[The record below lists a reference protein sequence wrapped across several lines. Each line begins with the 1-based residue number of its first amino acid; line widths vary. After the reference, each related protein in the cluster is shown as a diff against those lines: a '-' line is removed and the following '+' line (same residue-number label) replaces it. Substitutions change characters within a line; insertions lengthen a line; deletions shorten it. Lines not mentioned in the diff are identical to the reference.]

1 MTSLAPQPAGSTA
14 ADCFPLS
21 QAQIGIW
28 NAQHMAPDVPLSV
41 AHYIEVDGELDVRIL
56 DSAIHRCAVE
66 LQSPLLR
73 VFESDGVPYQ
83 EVASD
88 MRIASRVVD
97 LRSLPDP
104 RAAALRWMDR
114 DASAPMGVVR
124 APLLESAVL
133 RTGEA
138 QFFWYAKMHHIAI
151 DGYGAMLLLARAAEY
166 YNAEIDGVEPSLSNA
181 ENLRILNDAERDYRD
196 SPDFQEDMRYWR
208 EQTAT
213 LPEPIGLSSRFA
225 PASGRRRAVAG
236 SLDSATTE
244 LLDAALT
251 RPGASRPA
259 LFISALAGY
268 LAAVTGRG
276 EVVLSLP
283 VTARSTPALRA
294 CAGYVSNVV
303 PLHIS
308 VGPKTTIAE
317 LVRQTRA
324 RIRGA
329 LNHQRYRHED
339 IQRHMPGGADGREFF
354 GPVANIMLYHNR
366 IRFGAAT
373 GIMQLVS
380 TGPVE
385 DLSINV
391 HNGGGDGV
399 SLDFVGNPDRYSRDE
414 LDGHHRRFLEYLAGF
429 LGADCDLPV
438 SALSLISSAERARLL
453 GEVAGFRPGTRAAST
468 TLVDAFDTA
477 VAEHGSAI
485 AVRHNGVSLS
495 YGELD
500 AKANRLARKLIEI
513 GVGPESLVGIALPR
527 SAELVIALI
536 AVVKAGGGYLPVDPG
551 YPADRIAYMLDD
563 GQPVCVVTT
572 SDLRFPVD
580 VPLLELDRLDLSGY
594 RDTQVTD
601 LDRRTPLTPQNV
613 AYVIYTSGSTGRPK
627 GVQIPHRNVTTLF
640 ANAQGHFGFG
650 EHDVW
655 TLFHS
660 YAFDFSVW
668 ELWGPLLYGGT
679 LVVVDYVTS
688 RSPEQFL
695 ELLRRERVTVLNQTP
710 SAFYQLAAADRAASM
725 GEPHA
730 EPLALRYV
738 VFGGEAL
745 EPRRLADWY
754 ERHGDSSPRLV
765 NMYGITETTV
775 HVTHRALGGGELT
788 GSYPAVIGETLP
800 GLRILLLDNQLQPVP
815 VGVPGE
821 IYVEGD
827 QQARGYL
834 GRPGLTAARFVANP
848 FGAAGTRLYRS
859 GDLGKWN
866 EHGLEYIGRSDD
878 QVKVRGFRIELGE
891 IEAALLTHE
900 TVRHAVALTRE
911 DHRGGARIVAYLVGH
926 PGTPPDTE
934 AVRNDLALLL
944 PDYMIPSAFVV
955 LDAIPLTVNGKLDRQ
970 ALPEPA
976 LETKAYRAPATAVER
991 AVVDAFAEV
1000 LELERVGLDDS
1011 FFALG
1016 GNSLAATQVAARV
1029 GVALNAGI
1037 PVRLLLEDVT
1047 VAELA
1052 GQIERYAAVES
1063 SEGVA
1068 RTPLAGRRRPA
1079 RLPLSPAQQRLWFI
1093 NQFDTAAATYNIPF
1107 ALRMRGDLDVDGLR
1121 KAFADLVE
1129 RHEALRTVFPSSAE
1143 GASQVI
1149 VPAWEAAPRLPVVEV
1164 ASGDVDAHLLETAA
1178 GGFDLSVET
1187 ALRVELLRIGG
1198 QEHVLA
1204 VVIHHIAADGWSLAP
1219 LFADLMTAYRARREG
1234 HAPQWT
1240 PLAVQYADY
1249 SLWQRDVLGDES
1261 APGSRA
1267 AVQVAYWRER
1277 LADLPEEIS
1286 LPYDRHRPATQSLR
1300 GGRVPVAID
1309 AETHRR
1315 LIEMGRERNATLFM
1329 VTHAAFAV
1337 LLARL
1342 SGMRDVAVGTPIA
1355 GRGERELDNLIGM
1368 FVNTLV
1374 LRTTVDPGE
1383 SFGAV
1388 LAQQR
1393 EGDLAAFAHAE
1404 VPFERLVEILNPVR
1418 SAARHPLVQ
1427 IGFSFQNLGQ
1437 VSLELPGLV
1446 VTGSEI
1452 DTGVAQFDLQLVLT
1466 DTYGGNG
1473 APEGIAGHLIYASD
1487 LFDERTVAGVAARFQ
1502 RILGEITA
1510 APARAVGDIE
1520 ILDAAERRAVLSGP
1534 NATDHPVDPAA
1545 TLASLFYAQV
1555 ARTPDAVAIVSE
1567 TSDGLGQA
1575 TSRSLTYG
1583 ELAER
1588 VNRLARYLISRGV
1601 GPETR
1606 VALGMR
1612 RSVDLVVGMYAVAA
1626 AGGVY
1631 VPLDPDQPEDRLDY
1645 ILRTAAPLCVLTT
1658 GPDLFSAATV
1668 PLIWIDSL
1676 DLTSL
1681 SATPITDADRLGRL
1695 RAQNTAYLIF
1705 TSGSTGQ
1712 PKGVA
1717 VPHHGIVNQLLWKHS
1732 EFGLGDQ
1739 DAVLLKT
1746 AATFD
1751 LSVWE
1756 FWSPLVSGA
1765 RLVLAAPG
1773 GQNDPAYLAGMLAA
1787 HRISVLHAVPSML
1800 DAIATVTQG
1809 ALPPALRAVLA
1820 IGEALP
1826 ARTAQRV
1833 RESNP
1838 ALELWN
1844 LYGPTEAA
1852 VSVTA
1857 HRVTDADTGRVPI
1870 GVPQWNTR
1878 AYVLDGRLR
1887 PVPPGVA
1894 GELYLAGSQL
1904 AHGYYERAASTAD
1917 RFLADPYSPTPGAR
1931 LYRTGDLAAWN
1942 AEGELDILGRTDF
1955 QVKVRGFRIELGEV
1969 ETALLRIPEIA
1980 AAVVIVHA
1988 DAAAGDRLVAYV
2000 VAAAGGSVDVTAV
2013 SARLGGLLPSYMLPS
2028 AFVILDELPLTPHGK
2043 VDRRALPDPVFETI
2057 AYRAARTAPEQTVA
2071 GAYAE
2076 VLGVDQVGLDDDFF
2090 ALGGNSLA
2098 ATRVVAR
2105 LNAATGATIAVRAI
2119 FEAPT
2124 VEALAARISRQAAA
2138 GTRPKLSR
2146 YERPQ
2151 SIPLSAAQQ
2160 RLWFLNRFDPSSGA
2174 YNIPIALRM
2183 RGAVDAAALS
2193 AAFADVVE
2201 RHESLRTLFPDSAQ
2215 GPHQVIVPAAEAVA
2229 TLPVLEV
2236 SPDELETRLVASA
2249 ARGFDIATEVPLRV
2263 ELLRGGDDEHVL
2275 LVVLHHIAADGWSLT
2290 PLSAD
2295 IVTAYQARIGG
2306 ERPRW
2311 EPLPVQYPDFTLWQ
2325 REMLGSESDPHS
2337 RAATQLD
2344 YWTSRLAGLA
2354 ECLALPVDR
2363 PRPAVA
2369 SGRADSVV
2377 VTVDSTL
2384 HRSLAA
2390 LARRSD
2396 ASVFMT
2402 VHAVLAALLARLG
2415 STRDVCLG
2423 TPIAGRDD
2431 EQLDR
2436 MIGMFAGTLALR
2448 TDVRSDSRFTDLLA
2462 SVREGDLDAFAN
2474 ADIPFERLVEVLNPV
2489 RSTAHHPLFQVMLS
2503 VHDTAPGQVLLPG
2516 LDVAAEAIRT
2526 GVTAWDL
2533 QFTLVESYTSGRIA
2547 DGIELRLTY
2556 ATDLFDHGTA
2566 ERMCRRFV
2574 DMLSAVVANPDVAV
2588 GDIDILSERE
2598 RAELSSVRGDP
2609 AAPAITLADYFDAVA
2624 QRLPEHV
2631 AVRADAREMTY
2642 REIDDW
2648 SNRLARGLIARGIGP
2663 GDVVALAP
2671 ARSIESVVCSI
2682 AVAKTGAAF
2691 LPIDRRYP
2699 LDRIR
2704 YLLSDSAAR
2713 LGVTVTADDGLP
2725 DDITWLTVREL
2736 DGGAS
2741 APVTDRDRVRPV
2753 YVDDVAYVIYTSG
2766 TTGRPKGVAVTHRGL
2781 HSFASEQQARYGV
2794 ESTSR
2799 TLHFASPSFDASV
2812 LELLMALC
2820 GGATMVIAPTDIYG
2834 GDELA
2839 ALLDRERITHAFITP
2854 AALAS
2859 IETGRWPLPGL
2870 RCLIVGGEA
2879 CGTEL
2884 VERWARDRPMLN
2896 AYGPTEAT
2904 VAAIISDPMRPGCP
2918 VTLGHDPVRGASI
2931 AVLDDRLRPVPPGV
2945 SGELYLAGAGLA
2957 RGYHHRPVSTAER
2970 FVANPFDPAGARMY
2984 RTGDL
2989 ACWTADGQLN
2999 LLGRSDDQ
3007 VKIRGF
3013 RIELG
3018 EITAVVAEGPGVR
3031 FAHSEI
3037 GHDRAGVARIVTY
3050 VMFADGVVPDADS
3063 LRTHVADR
3071 LPAHMV
3077 PSLFVN
3083 LPAVPLTPA
3092 GKLDRAALPEP
3103 DFDLLAAGGR
3113 EPATENEA
3121 LVAAAMAE
3129 IVGHPGVCAD
3139 HNFFELGGNSL
3150 SATRLVSRIAVL
3162 SQRQLG
3168 VRAVFEQPTP
3178 AGLAALLDRAPRAG
3192 SAPARRDRPA
3202 RVPLSFA
3209 QQRLWFL
3216 NRFDTAAGT
3225 YNIPIVLRMRGA
3237 LDVAALR
3244 QALRDVV
3251 ERHEALRT
3259 TYPDAADGPYQSVVP
3274 ADDAGIEL
3282 TELELA
3288 ADRVEDHVRASAGRG
3303 FDLTV
3308 EIPVRTELLRVGEH
3322 EYVLVMVVHHIAADG
3337 WSLRP
3342 LAGDLAIA
3350 YEARRVGDSPR
3361 WTPLPVQYADY
3372 SLWQRDMLGSDTDP
3386 GSVAAAQLSYWQRTL
3401 ADLPECLE
3409 LPMDRPRPPVASH
3422 RGASVAGRI
3431 DAAVHERVSQFASA
3445 RDASVFMVLHAVL
3458 AIVLSRLTAS
3468 RDVAI
3473 GTPIAGRTDEQLE
3486 HLVGMFVGTLVLR
3499 THVDDDRSFTEL
3511 LDAVREGDLGAYAN
3525 SDIPFE
3531 HLVDLLN
3538 PIRSS
3543 AHHPLFQVML
3553 SVQNASPMRLQLP
3566 AMAIDAEDLDAG
3578 VAQFDLQFALT
3589 ETHELDRTPDGIDL
3603 RLDYATDLFDEQS
3616 ARQIIRRF
3624 IAVLEAVVADPAG
3637 AVGAVEILDERE
3649 RATLAPAR
3657 GAASAPAAT
3666 LPALFAAAAV
3676 DGDRIAIRSDLAEL
3690 SYRELDMR
3698 SNRLARMLIGRGVGP
3713 GDVVALGLARS
3724 VDSVVGLLGVV
3735 KAGAAYLPV
3744 DPHYPADRI
3753 RHMLS
3758 DSGARVGVT
3767 TDVQAARLPEGIEW
3781 LRLAELFEFDPA
3793 PVTDR
3798 DRTRSLRIDDLTYVI
3813 YTSGSTGVP
3822 KGVAVTHRGLAN
3834 FAAEQRSR
3842 YGVENT
3848 SRTLHFASPS
3858 FDASVLELLLAL
3870 CAGATM
3876 VIAAPDVYGGGELA
3890 GLLDSERITHAFI
3903 TPAALASIDARQ
3915 WPLPWL
3921 RSLIVGGEAFGL
3933 ELVADWGADR
3943 AMFNAYGPSE
3953 ATVAPALSHALRTDG
3968 PIPLG
3973 GPIRGASLV
3982 VLDTRLRP
3990 VPVGVVGELYVAGD
4004 GLARGYLRRSGLTAA
4019 RFVADPFGVP
4029 GSRMY
4034 RTGDLVRWNGLGEL
4048 LFAGRADDQVKI
4060 RGFRI
4065 ELGEITEVIAEHPAV
4080 RFAHTE
4086 VRADGTGGPRIVT
4099 YVVRTESEVPADAA
4113 AIRSHAAAALPGHM
4127 VPSAIVELPS
4137 IPLSPSGKL
4146 DRKAL
4151 PEPDFSAA
4159 AEPGRAPG
4167 TPNERL
4173 AAALMAEVVGA
4184 GGVGADSNFFD
4195 IGGNSLSATRLVARI
4210 AAETGHS
4217 LAVRSV
4223 FDAPTPAGLAEM
4235 LDSAVAGGSRL
4246 RPGLIAGER
4255 PARIPLSPAQR
4266 RLWFVNRLDMSSG
4279 LYNIPIALRLRGALD
4294 AGALEAALRDVVGRH
4309 EILRTVFPD
4318 SPEGPHQVIR
4328 DVGTADIGLVR
4339 IEAEISSFAAMGF
4352 DLTMELPVRAALL
4365 RRADDEHVL
4374 ILVLHHIAAD
4384 GWSLAPLA
4392 ADIATAYGARVSEQA
4407 PQWPPLPVQYADYSL
4422 WQHEI
4427 LGGEKDPDDLAA
4439 RQLDY
4444 WRTRLAELPECLE
4457 LPTDHSRPPVATHR
4471 GGVVNSVLPAAV
4483 HRRLAELAR
4492 AHDASLFMVLHAALA
4507 VLLARWSATGDIAI
4521 GTAVAGR
4528 GDEGLDRLVG
4538 MFVGTLV
4545 LRTEVR
4551 GHRSFAELLG
4561 SVRGEDLDAY
4571 ANADIPFERL
4581 VEELNPARSTAH
4593 HPLFQVML
4601 SVHDDSPAAIRLPGL
4616 DVVTEELNSEV
4627 AKWDLQVTVTQA
4639 HTADRAPDGLEVAL
4653 HYATDLF
4660 DHATVERAAQRF
4672 ARILTAVAEDANR
4685 AVGDLDILDEW
4696 EKTELSPARGIESA
4710 SPAPLSEVF
4719 RAAVTGNPEG
4729 IAIRSGTTELT
4740 YRELDDRSGRVARAL
4755 IDRGIGPGD
4764 VVAVAVARS
4773 ARSVLASL
4781 AVTKTGA
4788 AYLPIDTR
4796 NPGKRIGHM
4805 LADSGVTCG
4814 LTMPG
4819 ETESLPDDV
4828 AWLMLPELESAD
4840 VTPVCDA
4847 DRLRPL
4853 HVDDLAYVIY
4863 TSGSTGEPKGV
4874 AVTHRGLSNFAAEQ
4888 RDRYRMD
4895 SDARTLHFASPSFD
4909 ASVLELLLAW
4919 GVGATMVIVPADVYG
4934 GDELA
4939 EVLERE
4945 RVTHA
4950 FITPAALA
4958 SIDTGRWPLPHLQ
4971 YLAVGGELFGGDLV
4985 ERWVANRRFF
4995 DGYGPTETTIMTLIS
5010 EPLTVG
5016 GPLVMGRPIRGTS
5029 AVVLDARLRPVP
5041 VGVSGELY
5049 VSGCGLAR
5057 GYLRRLGLTASRFV
5071 ADPFGAPG
5079 GRLYRTGDVVRWTSN
5094 GELVFVGRSDDQVKI
5109 RGFRIELGEIT
5120 TTAVSYP
5127 GIRFAHTE
5135 VRRDTGG
5142 RDQLVT
5148 YVVGAETAAGGID
5161 AVRAHLAERLPGHMV
5176 PVAIVPLPSIPL
5188 TRNGKLDRSL
5198 LPDPDFGIVDS
5209 DGREPRT
5216 ANEILVAAAM
5226 AEVIGQGGVR
5236 ADDSFFEL
5244 GGNSLSATQLVAG
5257 IAAASGHQLAV
5268 RSIFEHPTPA
5278 RLAALLDEA
5287 HRSGPSARPALT
5299 ARPRP
5304 ERVPLSL
5311 AQQRLWF
5318 LNRFDTESGAYNI
5331 PVALRLR
5338 GVLEVTCIQ
5347 EAIRD
5352 VIDRHEVLRTVF
5364 PDGAEGPS
5372 QVVVPHYDRPIPVL
5386 DIDEAE
5392 LACAVGELATTGFD
5406 LGTDAPVRATLFRIR
5421 PDEHMLVLVLHHIAA
5436 DGWSLAPLAADIVT
5450 AYQARTAGVAPQWEP
5465 LEVQYAD
5472 YSLWQRE
5479 VLGDEDDPDSLAGR
5493 QLRHW
5498 QRVLA
5503 DLPECLELPADH
5515 PRPAVASHRGASLTV
5530 GIDAALHAEL
5540 VDIARTQDA
5549 TLFMV
5554 LHTALA
5560 TLLARLSRSSDIA
5573 IATVIAGRTETQL
5586 ARLVGMFVGT
5596 LVLRTRVS
5604 GDEPFGAML
5613 AAVREGDLDAFAN
5626 ADIPF
5631 ERLVEL
5637 LNPTR
5642 TSAYHPLVQ
5651 VGLSLNNQAS
5661 AELSMAGVE
5670 VTAEDIDAG
5679 TAKMDLQFAFTESR
5693 LPDGT
5698 PDGIALAL
5706 NYATDLFEPETA
5718 ARFAA
5723 RFVRILAAIAAN
5735 PQIPV
5740 GDIDLL
5746 DEYERDALVPA
5757 RGARAAETRTLSA
5770 MFADAAAD
5778 PDRVAIRSDAAELS
5792 YRALDEKTNR
5802 LARMLT
5808 ARNVGPGDVV
5818 ALGMARSM
5826 DSVIA
5831 ALAVTKTGAAFLSV
5845 DIKHPAE
5852 RIRHMLSDSGVR
5864 AGLSTASDVGAL
5876 PADVEW
5882 LVITELDDT
5891 AVSSD
5896 PLAPHE
5902 FTRAPREQDLAYLIY
5917 TSGST
5922 GRPKGV
5928 AVTHRGLHNCAEV
5941 LRVRFKVESRS
5952 RTLHL
5957 ASPSFDVAIL
5967 ELLLAWCAGA
5977 TMVIAPAD
5985 VYGGDELAGVLDR
5998 EQVTH
6003 AVITPAALATID
6015 AGRWPLPHLHTLVV
6029 GGEAFDPDL
6038 IGRWAVDRQVIN
6050 GYGPSEATIATTLS
6064 SPLRA
6069 DRPVALGH
6077 PIRGVTAVVLDA
6089 RLTPVPIGVIGDL
6102 YVGGVGLARGYHRRP
6117 VLTADRFVASPFG
6130 DPGDRMYRTGDLV
6143 RWTRGGELSFVGRAD
6158 DQVKVRGFRIE
6169 LGEINAV
6176 VWGCPEVSFAHTEL
6190 RRDGLGQARIVTYVV
6205 SESAAE
6211 SLRGYAAERLPAHMI
6226 PELVPLTRIPLTP
6239 TGKLDRKALPEPVFD
6254 VADADGRAPATP
6266 NEVMTAAAIAEIV
6279 GRPEVYADQSFFD
6292 LGGNSLS
6299 ATRLSARIAALSGHR
6314 LGVRAI
6320 FEHPTPAGLA
6330 ALLDAADRAG
6340 APGVMAL
6347 TGRERPQR
6355 LPLSLAQQRLWFLN
6369 RFDTGSGAYNIPAVL
6384 RLRGELDAEALA
6396 AAIGDV
6402 VARHETL
6409 RTVFPDSADGPS
6421 QVILDDAGSGFVLE
6435 RVDLDA
6441 AVVGTYTRKL
6451 ISTGFDV
6458 RVEPP
6463 LRATLLR
6470 VSDDEHV
6477 LVVVIH
6483 HIAADG
6489 GSIAPLA
6496 GDLMAAYESRR
6507 RGTAPGWAPLAVQ
6520 YADFTLWQREIL
6532 GAEDDPGSRAA
6543 AQLDYWRRTLDG
6555 LPECLELPTDRP
6567 RPTTPTYAGA
6577 SVHTSIDAPLHTAL
6591 HELARRHD
6599 ATLFM
6604 VLHAALAVLLHRL
6617 TGTGD
6622 IAIGTPIGGRT
6633 EEQLEQLI
6641 GMFVGTLVLRTP
6653 ITAAASFAATLEAV
6667 RATDVDGFA
6676 NADIPFER
6684 LVEVLNPARST
6695 AHNPLF
6701 QVMLSV
6707 HGPVRTALRLP
6718 GVEVVAEQPEF
6729 DIAKFDLQFT
6739 ATESFTAGG
6748 EPDGIGLSVTYATD
6762 LFDTGSAERFGAY
6775 LVRLL
6780 RAAAADSARPVGDLE
6795 ILAAAEAGQLAPVHR
6810 PSTVPAATLADL
6822 FAAAVAVEPRN
6833 TAIRSGTVHL
6843 SYARLDRFTNKLA
6856 RELIVR
6862 GAGPEKCVAV
6872 GISRSIESVLAVL
6885 AVAKTGAAFVP
6896 VDPAYP
6902 SRRKQHMVTDSG
6914 ALFGVSVSGTRGAMP
6929 DGLEWLLL
6937 DDPEFRSRVA
6947 EISEAPITDA
6957 ERTER
6962 LRIEHPAYLIYTSG
6976 STGIPKGVT
6985 VTHGGLANFT
6995 TEMNRRCEVHPGSRV
7010 LHFASPSFDAAVLEL
7025 LFALGG
7031 AATIVIAGS
7040 DVYGGSALGELLAA
7054 EMVTHAFITPAAL
7067 ATVDPSGL
7075 DHLAAVMVGGDRCDP
7090 DLVRRWVGIPERPGT
7105 IAARRRMFNAY
7116 GPSEATIAATLSAPM
7131 RPGAPVTVGG
7141 PVRGFGLLVLD
7152 SRMHPVP
7159 VGVPGE
7165 LYLSGIALARGYHR
7179 RAGLSAERFV
7189 ANPFGAPGERMY
7201 RTGDLVRWA
7210 THTAEREIEYLGRTD
7225 DQVKIRGFRIEFGE
7239 IDAAMTGHP
7248 EVERSVTIGHTPAS
7262 GTTMLASYVT
7272 LLPGAAVTAPDLV
7285 RYLTDRLPGYMVPPS
7300 ITILDALPITPA
7312 GKMDRQALPEPVLI
7326 AAAGYRVP
7334 AGPVEA
7340 ALCEAFEVALGVD
7353 CVGADDNFFE
7363 LGGNSLL
7370 ATHMVAI
7377 VRERH
7382 GLDVPMQAIFLRPT
7396 PAGIAAR
7403 MNDGEDLAQDPVD
7416 AAFGTVLPL
7425 RGEGSEPPLFC
7436 VHSASGVAWNY
7447 AGLLPHLEAERPVY
7461 GLQMPHLTGGG
7472 EGLDTIETLA
7482 VRYAEEIRRVQPN
7495 GPYHLLGWS
7504 LGGLIAHEIA
7514 VLLRQAGEQVALLAM
7529 MDSRIL
7535 AWETATT
7542 DPTAGELLGSLLG
7555 DPDIARQDIGA
7566 DRAAQLLAEHDGP
7579 FASLTPVQVQRLYDA
7594 YLAGTRMGYR
7604 FVPSSYDGDMLY
7616 FTAMVNSGPV
7626 DEFGRMAPI
7635 KGALDWRPFVTGEI
7649 RECPMDCSHVEMS
7662 NPDALAEIGAALRG
7676 YLARKNGERSSVEV
7690 VSIVRDSGLESV
7702 VNGRAVK

>member
-1 MTSLAPQPAGSTA
+1 MA
-14 ADCFPLS
+14 S
-21 QAQIGIW
+21 Q
-28 NAQHMAPDVPLSV
+28 VPLTV
-41 AHYIEVDGELDVRIL
+41 AHYIEIDGEFDVRVL

-66 LQSPLLR
+66 LQSLQLR
-73 VFESDGVPYQ
+73 VFENDGVPYQ
-83 EVASD
+83 KVVPDAH
-88 MRIASRVVD
+88 IASRVVD
-97 LRSLPDP
+97 LRLLPDP
-104 RAAALRWMDR
+104 CAAALRWMNR
-114 DASAPMGVVR
+114 DASTPMDVLHV
-124 APLLESAVL
+124 PLIESAVL
-133 RTGEA
+133 QTGDA
-138 QFFWYAKMHHIAI
+138 QFFWYTKMHHIAI
-151 DGYGAMLLLARAAEY
+151 DGYGAMLLVARVAEC
-166 YNAEIDGVEPSLSNA
+166 YNAEIDGVEPSPSNA
-181 ENLRILNDAERDYRD
+181 ESLHTLIESERDYRD
-196 SPDFQEDMRYWR
+196 SAAFQDDMRYWR
-208 EQTAT
+208 EQAAT
-213 LPEPIGLSSRFA
+213 LPEPIGLSGRFA
-225 PASGRRRAVAG
+225 PASGRRCMVGG

-244 LLDAALT
+244 LLDSART
-251 RPGASRPA
+251 RPDTSRPA
-259 LFISALAGY
+259 LFIAALAGY
-268 LAAVTGRG
+268 LAAVTGRD
-276 EVVLSLP
+276 EVALSLP
-283 VTARSTPALRA
+283 VTARTTPALRA

-308 VGPKTTIAE
+308 IGHETTVGD
-317 LVRQTRA
+317 LVRETRE

-329 LNHQRYRHED
+329 LHHQRYRHED
-339 IQRHMPGGADGREFF
+339 IQRHLTGGADNREFF
-354 GPVANIMLYHNR
+354 GPVVNIMLYHNR

-380 TGPVE
+380 TGPIE
-385 DLSINV
+385 DLSINI
-391 HNGGGDGV
+391 HNGGAD
-399 SLDFVGNPDRYSRDE
+399 SIDIDFVANPDRYGSDE
-414 LDGHHRRFLEYLAGF
+414 LAGHHRRFLDYLAGF
-429 LGADCDLPV
+429 LAADSGLPV
-438 SALSLISSAERARLL
+438 SMLPLIGSAERARLL
-453 GEVAGFRPGTRAAST
+453 GEGTGSGAGARAVST
-468 TLVDAFDTA
+468 TLVDAFDAA
-477 VAEHGSAI
+477 VARHGSAV
-485 AVRHNGVSLS
+485 AVRHHGTSLS
-495 YGELD
+495 YRELD
-500 AKANRLARKLIEI
+500 AGANRLARKLIEL
-513 GVGPESLVGIALPR
+513 GVGPESLVAVALPR
-527 SAELVIALI
+527 SADLVIALI
-536 AVVKAGGGYLPVDPG
+536 AVLKAGGGYLPIDPG
-551 YPADRIAYMLDD
+551 YPADRIGYMLGD
-563 GQPVCVVTT
+563 GRPVCVVTT
-572 SDLRFPVD
+572 SDLDFAGSAGAPV
-580 VPLLELDRLDLSGY
+580 VELDRLDLSGY
-594 RDTQVTD
+594 RDTPVTD
-601 LDRRTPLTPQNV
+601 LDRRESLAPQHI

-679 LVVVDYVTS
+679 LVVVDYLTS

-710 SAFYQLAAADRAASM
+710 SAFYQLAAADRSA
-725 GEPHA
+725 PNT

-754 ERHGDSSPRLV
+754 ERHGDTAPRLV

-775 HVTHRALGGGELT
+775 HVTHRALGSAEVT
-788 GSYPAVIGETLP
+788 GSHPAVIGETLP
-800 GLRILLLDNQLQPVP
+800 GLRILLLDNHLRPVP

-848 FGAAGTRLYRS
+848 FGAAGNRLYRT
-859 GDLGKWN
+859 GDVGKWN
-866 EHGLEYIGRSDD
+866 EHGLEYLGRSDD

-891 IEAALLTHE
+891 IEAALLTHD

-911 DHRGGARIVAYLVGH
+911 DHRGTARIVGYLVGH
-926 PGTPPDTE
+926 PGTPPDIA

-944 PDYMIPSAFVV
+944 PDYMIPSALVV

-970 ALPEPA
+970 ALPEPT
-976 LETKAYRAPATAVER
+976 LEVKAYRAPTTVVER
-991 AVVDAFAEV
+991 AVVDAFTEV
-1000 LELERVGLDDS
+1000 LEIEQVGLDDS

-1016 GNSLAATQVAARV
+1016 GNSLAATQVASRV
-1029 GVALNAGI
+1029 GSALNTGI

-1052 GQIERYAAVES
+1052 AQVQHYAAVES
-1063 SEGVA
+1063 GGDGTDA
-1068 RTPLAGRRRPA
+1068 RKPLVGRQRPA
-1079 RLPLSPAQQRLWFI
+1079 RLPLSPAQQRVWFI

-1107 ALRMRGDLDVDGLR
+1107 ALRMHGELDVDGLR
-1121 KAFADLVE
+1121 KAFADVVE
-1129 RHEALRTVFPSSAE
+1129 RHEALRTVFPGSAE

-1149 VPAWEAAPRLPVVEV
+1149 VPAWEAAPHLPVSDVAGADVE
-1164 ASGDVDAHLLETAA
+1164 ARLLDTAG

-1187 ALRVELLRIGG
+1187 ALRVELLRVGP

-1219 LFADLMTAYRARREG
+1219 LFADLMTAYRARRAG
-1234 HAPQWT
+1234 HAPRWT
-1240 PLAVQYADY
+1240 PLPIQYADY

-1267 AVQVAYWRER
+1267 ATQVAYWRRR

-1300 GGRVPVAID
+1300 GGRIPVVVD
-1309 AETHRR
+1309 ADIHRR
-1315 LIEMGRERNATLFM
+1315 LIDVGRERNATLFM

-1342 SGMRDVAVGTPIA
+1342 SGMTDVAVGTPIA
-1355 GRGERELDNLIGM
+1355 GRGERDLDNLIGM

-1374 LRTTVDPGE
+1374 LRTAVDPAS
-1383 SFGAV
+1383 SFQSV

-1418 SAARHPLVQ
+1418 STARHALVQ

-1437 VSLELPGLV
+1437 LSLELPGLQ

-1452 DTGVAQFDLQLVLT
+1452 DTGVAQFDLQLVLA
-1466 DTYGGNG
+1466 DSYDGNG
-1473 APEGIAGHLIYASD
+1473 APGGIAGHLIYASD
-1487 LFDERTVAGVAARFQ
+1487 LFDETTVAAFAARF
-1502 RILGEITA
+1502 RRVLGEIVG

-1520 ILDAAERRAVLSGP
+1520 ILDAAERHAVLSGP
-1534 NATDHPVDPAA
+1534 NATDHAVDPAA
-1545 TLASLFYAQV
+1545 TLVSLFYAQA
-1555 ARTPDAVAIVSE
+1555 ARTPGAVAIVS
-1567 TSDGLGQA
+1567 QA
-1575 TSRSLTYG
+1575 PPGELTYG

-1588 VNRLARYLISRGV
+1588 VNRLARYLISCGV

-1631 VPLDPDQPEDRLDY
+1631 VPLDPDQPQDRLDY
-1645 ILRTAAPLCVLTT
+1645 ILRAAAPLCVLTA
-1658 GPDLFSAATV
+1658 GPDPFAAAAV
-1668 PLIWIDSL
+1668 PPIRIDSL
-1676 DLTSL
+1676 DLTSV
-1681 SATPITDADRLGRL
+1681 SAMPITDADRPGRL
-1695 RAQNTAYLIF
+1695 RAQHTAYVIF
-1705 TSGSTGQ
+1705 TSGSTGR

-1717 VPHHGIVNQLLWKHS
+1717 VPHHAIVNQLLWKQS
-1732 EFGLGDQ
+1732 EFGLGSG

-1765 RLVLAAPG
+1765 RLVIAAPG
-1773 GQNDPAYLAGMLAA
+1773 GQQDPAYLAGLMAA
-1787 HRISVLHAVPSML
+1787 HHVSVLHVVPSML
-1800 DAIATVTQG
+1800 DAIATVTAG
-1809 ALPPALRAVLA
+1809 VLPPSLRAVLA

-1833 RESNP
+1833 LESNP

-1857 HRVTDADTGRVPI
+1857 HRVTAADTGRVPI

-1904 AHGYYERAASTAD
+1904 AHGYHQRPASTAD
-1917 RFLADPYSPTPGAR
+1917 RFIADPYSPAPGAR
-1931 LYRTGDLAAWN
+1931 LYRTGDLAMWN
-1942 AEGELDILGRTDF
+1942 AAGELDILGRTDF
-1955 QVKVRGFRIELGEV
+1955 QVKVHGFRIELGEI
-1969 ETALLRIPEIA
+1969 ETALLRMPEIA

-1988 DAAAGDRLVAYV
+1988 DEAVGDRLVAYV
-2000 VAAAGGSVDVTAV
+2000 VAAAGSSVDTAAV
-2013 SARLGGLLPSYMLPS
+2013 PGRLGALLPSYMVPS
-2028 AFVILDELPLTPHGK
+2028 AFVVLDELPLTPHGK
-2043 VDRRALPDPVFETI
+2043 VDRRALPAPIFEAG
-2057 AYRAARTAPEQTVA
+2057 AYRAARTAAEHTVA

-2105 LNAATGATIAVRAI
+2105 LSAVTGATIPVRVI
-2119 FEAPT
+2119 FSAPT
-2124 VEALAARISRQAAA
+2124 VEELAARMPRHTDA
-2138 GTRPKLSR
+2138 GTRPGLSR
-2146 YERPQ
+2146 YPRPQ
-2151 SIPLSAAQQ
+2151 RIPLSAAQQ
-2160 RLWFLNRFDPSSGA
+2160 RLWFLNRFDTSSGA

-2183 RGAVDAAALS
+2183 RGSVDIEALS
-2193 AAFADVVE
+2193 AAFADIVA
-2201 RHESLRTLFPDSAQ
+2201 RHESLRTVFPDSAD
-2215 GPHQVIVPAAEAVA
+2215 GPHQVIVPTGEAFAA
-2229 TLPVLEV
+2229 LPVIEV
-2236 SPDELETRLVASA
+2236 PPDEVQARLLA
-2249 ARGFDIATEVPLRV
+2249 AAAHGFDVTTEVPLRA
-2263 ELLRGGDDEHVL
+2263 ELLRSSENEHVL

-2290 PLSAD
+2290 PLAAD
-2295 IVTAYQARIGG
+2295 IVTAYQARIDGAA
-2306 ERPRW
+2306 PRW

-2325 REMLGSESDPHS
+2325 RELLGSESDPQS
-2337 RAATQLD
+2337 RVATQLN
-2344 YWTSRLAGLA
+2344 YWTARLAGLG
-2354 ECLALPVDR
+2354 ECLALPADR

-2369 SGRADSVV
+2369 SARADSVV
-2377 VTVDSTL
+2377 ATVDSAL
-2384 HRSLAA
+2384 HRGLAA
-2390 LARRSD
+2390 LARRGD

-2415 STRDVCLG
+2415 STRDVCVG

-2448 TDVRSDSRFTDLLA
+2448 TEVPSGGRFADLLA
-2462 SVREGDLDAFAN
+2462 AVREGDLDAFAN

-2503 VHDTAPGQVLLPG
+2503 VHDTPPGDVRLPG
-2516 LDVAAEAIRT
+2516 LEVAAEAIRT

-2533 QFTLVESYTSGRIA
+2533 QFTLVESYTPDRIA

-2556 ATDLFDHGTA
+2556 ATDLFDRGTA
-2566 ERMCRRFV
+2566 EQLCRRFV
-2574 DMLSAVVANPDVAV
+2574 GMLSAVVANPDVAV
-2588 GDIDILSERE
+2588 GDIDILDGRE
-2598 RAELSSVRGDP
+2598 RAELSSVRGKP
-2609 AAPAITLADYFDAVA
+2609 AARGITLADYFDAVA
-2624 QRLPEHV
+2624 RRLPEHV
-2631 AVRADAREMTY
+2631 ALRADAREMTY
-2642 REIDDW
+2642 GELDDW
-2648 SNRLARGLIARGIGP
+2648 SNRLARGLITRGVGP

-2699 LDRIR
+2699 DDRIR
-2704 YLLSDSAAR
+2704 YLLADSRAR
-2713 LGVTVTADDGLP
+2713 LGVTAVADAGLP
-2725 DDITWLTVREL
+2725 DDVAWLTVQEL
-2736 DGGAS
+2736 DGGAG
-2741 APVTDRDRVRPV
+2741 APVTDPDRVRPV
-2753 YVDDVAYVIYTSG
+2753 HVEDVAYVIYTSG

-2781 HSFASEQQARYGV
+2781 HSFAAEQQVRYGI

-2820 GGATMVIAPTDIYG
+2820 GGATMVIAPTDVYG

-2839 ALLDRERITHAFITP
+2839 ALLDRERVTHAFITP

-2859 IETGRWPLPGL
+2859 IATERWALPQL
-2870 RCLIVGGEA
+2870 RCLIVGGDA

-2884 VERWARDRPMLN
+2884 VERWGRDRPMLN

-2904 VAAIISDPMRPGCP
+2904 VVTIISEPMRPGCP
-2918 VTLGHDPVRGASI
+2918 ITLGAEPVRGTSI

-2945 SGELYLAGAGLA
+2945 TGELYLAGAGLA
-2957 RGYHHRPVSTAER
+2957 RGYHHRPGSTAER
-2970 FVANPFDPAGARMY
+2970 FIANPFDTAGARMY

-2989 ACWTADGQLN
+2989 ACWTTDRQLR
-2999 LLGRSDDQ
+2999 LLGRTDDQ

-3018 EITAVVAEGPGVR
+3018 EITAVVAQGPGVR
-3031 FAHSEI
+3031 FAHTEI
-3037 GHDRAGVARIVTY
+3037 GHDRTGTARILTY
-3050 VMFADGVVPDADS
+3050 VNFADGVAPDADS
-3063 LRTHVADR
+3063 LRAHVGNR

-3077 PSLFVN
+3077 PSLFID

-3113 EPATENEA
+3113 EPATANEA
-3121 LVAAAMAE
+3121 LVASAMGD
-3129 IVGHPGVCAD
+3129 IVGHPSVCAD

-3150 SATRLVSRIAVL
+3150 SATRLISRIAVL

-3178 AGLAALLDRAPRAG
+3178 AGLAALLDRAPRTG
-3192 SAPARRDRPA
+3192 SALARRDRPA
-3202 RVPLSFA
+3202 LVPMSLA

-3216 NRFDTAAGT
+3216 NRFDTSAGT

-3237 LDVAALR
+3237 LNVVALR
-3244 QALRDVV
+3244 AALRDVV
-3251 ERHEALRT
+3251 ERHETLRT
-3259 TYPDAADGPYQSVVP
+3259 MYPDTADGPCQAVVP
-3274 ADDAGIEL
+3274 VDDAAIEL
-3282 TELELA
+3282 PELELA
-3288 ADRVEDHVRASAGRG
+3288 AERLEDHVRTSVARG
-3303 FDLTV
+3303 FDLTA
-3308 EIPVRTELLRVGEH
+3308 EIPVRCELLRVGDQD
-3322 EYVLVMVVHHIAADG
+3322 YVLAMVVHHIAADG

-3342 LAGDLAIA
+3342 LAGDLATA
-3350 YEARRVGDSPR
+3350 YDARRAGDSPR
-3361 WTPLPVQYADY
+3361 WTPLAVQYADY
-3372 SLWQRDMLGSDTDP
+3372 SLWQREMLGSETDP
-3386 GSVAAAQLSYWQRTL
+3386 GSLAAAQLSYWRHAL
-3401 ADLPECLE
+3401 AELPECLE
-3409 LPMDRPRPPVASH
+3409 LPVDRPRPPVASH
-3422 RGASVAGRI
+3422 RGASVAARI
-3431 DAAVHERVSQFASA
+3431 DAAVHERVSEFASA
-3445 RDASVFMVLHAVL
+3445 RDASVFMAVHAAL

-3468 RDVAI
+3468 NDVVI
-3473 GTPIAGRTDEQLE
+3473 GTPIAGRTEEQLE

-3499 THVDDDRSFTEL
+3499 TEVDDDRSFAEL
-3511 LDAVREGDLGAYAN
+3511 LEVVREGDLSAYAN

-3531 HLVDLLN
+3531 HLVELLN
-3538 PIRSS
+3538 PVRST

-3553 SVQNASPMRLQLP
+3553 SVQNASPMRLRLP
-3566 AMAIDAEDLDAG
+3566 AVDIDAEDIDAG
-3578 VAQFDLQFALT
+3578 IAQFDLQFTLT
-3589 ETHELDRTPDGIDL
+3589 ETHTLGRTPGGIDV
-3603 RLDYATDLFDEQS
+3603 RLDYATDLFDEET
-3616 ARQIIRRF
+3616 ARQLTRRL
-3624 IAVLEAVVADPAG
+3624 IGVLEAVVTDPAG
-3637 AVGAVEILDERE
+3637 AVGAIDILDERE
-3649 RATLAPAR
+3649 RAAVAPAQ
-3657 GAASAPAAT
+3657 GAPPEPTAT
-3666 LPALFAAAAV
+3666 LPALFAAAAT
-3676 DGDRIAIRSDLAEL
+3676 DNDRIAVRFDPEEL
-3690 SYRELDMR
+3690 SYRELDAR
-3698 SNRLARMLIGRGVGP
+3698 SNRLARMLISRGVGP

-3724 VDSVVGLLGVV
+3724 VDSVIASLGVA

-3758 DSGARVGVT
+3758 DSGAHVGLT
-3767 TDVQAARLPEGIEW
+3767 ADFHAAQLPGDIEW

-3793 PVTDR
+3793 PVGDR
-3798 DRTRSLRIDDLTYVI
+3798 DRMRPLFIDDLAYVI

-3834 FAAEQRSR
+3834 FAAELCSR
-3842 YGVENT
+3842 YHVEST

-3876 VIAAPDVYGGGELA
+3876 VIAPGDVYGGDELA
-3890 GLLDSERITHAFI
+3890 ELLDSERITHAFI
-3903 TPAALASIDARQ
+3903 TPAALASIDARR

-3921 RSLIVGGEAFGL
+3921 RSLIVGGEACGL
-3933 ELVADWGADR
+3933 ELVADWGSDHE
-3943 AMFNAYGPSE
+3943 MFNAYGPSE
-3953 ATVAPALSHALRTDG
+3953 ATVAPALSYALRADG

-3973 GPIRGASLV
+3973 GPIRGASLI

-3990 VPVGVVGELYVAGD
+3990 VPIGVVGELYVAGD
-4004 GLARGYLRRSGLTAA
+4004 GVARGYLHRFGPTAA
-4019 RFVADPFGVP
+4019 RFVANPWGAP
-4029 GSRMY
+4029 GARMY
-4034 RTGDLVRWNGLGEL
+4034 RTGDLVRWTGCGEL

-4060 RGFRI
+4060 RGFRV
-4065 ELGEITEVIAEHPAV
+4065 ELGEITEVISGHPAV

-4086 VRADGTGGPRIVT
+4086 IRTDVTGGARIVAYVALTESQDRADA
-4099 YVVRTESEVPADAA
+4099 S
-4113 AIRSHAAAALPGHM
+4113 AIRSHAASALPGYM
-4127 VPSAIVELPS
+4127 VPSVVVELQS
-4137 IPLSPSGKL
+4137 IPLGPSGKL
-4146 DRKAL
+4146 DRAAL

-4159 AEPGRAPG
+4159 AAPGRAPR

-4173 AAALMAEVVGA
+4173 VAAVMAEVAGSGA
-4184 GGVGADSNFFD
+4184 VGADSNFFD

-4223 FDAPTPAGLAEM
+4223 FDTPTPEGLAAL
-4235 LDSAVAGGSRL
+4235 LDAAGPGGRR
-4246 RPGLIAGER
+4246 RPALIAGER
-4255 PARIPLSPAQR
+4255 PARIMLSPAQR
-4266 RLWFVNRLDMSSG
+4266 RMWFVNRLDVSSG
-4279 LYNIPIALRLRGALD
+4279 MYNIPIVLRLRGGLDVEALQ
-4294 AGALEAALRDVVGRH
+4294 GALRDVVGRH

-4318 SPEGPHQVIR
+4318 SPEGPYQVIR
-4328 DVGTADIGLVR
+4328 AIEAVDAGPVR
-4339 IEAEISSFAAMGF
+4339 IETDAASADAEISSFATAGF
-4352 DLTMELPVRAALL
+4352 DLTAEPPVRATLL
-4365 RRADDEHVL
+4365 RHADDDHVL
-4374 ILVLHHIAAD
+4374 VLVLHHIAAD
-4384 GWSLAPLA
+4384 GWSLVPLA
-4392 ADIATAYGARVSEQA
+4392 ADIGMAYDARLSWRA

-4422 WQHEI
+4422 WQNEV
-4427 LGGEKDPDDLAA
+4427 LGDEEDPDDLAA

-4444 WRTRLAELPECLE
+4444 WRTHLAGLPECLE
-4457 LPTDHSRPPVATHR
+4457 LPTDHARPPVPTHR
-4471 GGVVNSVLPAAV
+4471 GGVVNSVLPASV
-4483 HRRLAELAR
+4483 HRGLAELAR

-4528 GDEGLDRLVG
+4528 DDERLDCLIG

-4545 LRTEVR
+4545 LRTEVD
-4551 GHRSFAELLG
+4551 GHATFAELLG
-4561 SVRGEDLDAY
+4561 SVRGDDLDAY

-4581 VEELNPARSTAH
+4581 VDVLNPTRSTAH

-4601 SVHDDSPAAIRLPGL
+4601 SVHDAAPAAVRLPGL
-4616 DVVTEELNSEV
+4616 EVVTEELNSEV
-4627 AKWDLQVTVTQA
+4627 AKWDLQFTVTQT
-4639 HTADRAPDGLEVAL
+4639 HTADRAPNGLEVAL
-4653 HYATDLF
+4653 NYATDLF
-4660 DHATVERAAQRF
+4660 DHATAERAAQRF
-4672 ARILTAVAEDANR
+4672 ARILSAVVHDADR
-4685 AVGDLDILDEW
+4685 AVGDLDILDDRERA
-4696 EKTELSPARGIESA
+4696 ELSPARGAEA
-4710 SPAPLSEVF
+4710 TSPATLPEIF
-4719 RAAVTGNPEG
+4719 RAAVTRNPDG
-4729 IAIRSGTTELT
+4729 IAVLCGATELT
-4740 YRELDDRSGRVARAL
+4740 YRELDDRSDRVARAL
-4755 IDRGIGPGD
+4755 IARGIGPGD
-4764 VVAVAVARS
+4764 LVAIGVARS
-4773 ARSVLASL
+4773 VHSVLASV

-4796 NPGKRIGHM
+4796 HPAKRIEHM
-4805 LADSGVTCG
+4805 LDDSGTRIG
-4814 LTMPG
+4814 LTTPA
-4819 ETESLPDDV
+4819 EAESLPGDLT
-4828 AWLMLPELESAD
+4828 WLMVPELEGSDPAPD
-4840 VTPVCDA
+4840 AEPV
-4847 DRLRPL
+4847 RPP
-4853 HVDDLAYVIY
+4853 HVDDVAYVIY
-4863 TSGSTGEPKGV
+4863 TSGSTGAPKGV
-4874 AVTHRGLSNFAAEQ
+4874 AVTHRGLSNFATEQ
-4888 RDRYRMD
+4888 RDRYGVEP
-4895 SDARTLHFASPSFD
+4895 DARTLHFASPSFD

-4919 GVGATMVIVPADVYG
+4919 AAGATMVVVPVDVYG

-4939 EVLERE
+4939 ALLDRE

-4958 SIDTGRWPLPHLQ
+4958 SIDTERWPLPRLQ
-4971 YLAVGGELFGGDLV
+4971 YLTVGGESFGADLV
-4985 ERWVANRRFF
+4985 GRWAANRHFY
-4995 DGYGPTETTIMTLIS
+4995 DGYGPTETTIIALLS
-5010 EPLTVG
+5010 DPLAVD
-5016 GPLVMGRPIRGTS
+5016 GPITMGRPIRGAT
-5029 AVVLDARLRPVP
+5029 AAVLDSRLRPVP
-5041 VGVSGELY
+5041 VGVCGELY

-5057 GYLRRLGLTASRFV
+5057 GYLRRPGLTASRFV
-5071 ADPFGAPG
+5071 ADPFGVPG
-5079 GRLYRTGDVVRWTSN
+5079 GRLYRTGDIVRWTSG

-5120 TTAVSYP
+5120 AAAAACP

-5135 VRRDTGG
+5135 IRLDHGG

-5148 YVVGAETAAGGID
+5148 YVTGTETGVES
-5161 AVRAHLAERLPGHMV
+5161 VRTHLAERLPGHMV
-5176 PVAIVPLPSIPL
+5176 PAAIVPLESIPL
-5188 TRNGKLDRSL
+5188 TGNGKLDRSA
-5198 LPDPDFGIVDS
+5198 LPDPDFGIVDP
-5209 DGREPRT
+5209 DGRAPAT

-5226 AEVIGQGGVR
+5226 SKVIGRDGVR
-5236 ADDSFFEL
+5236 ADDSFFDL

-5257 IAAASGHQLAV
+5257 IAAESGHQLAV

-5278 RLAALLDEA
+5278 RLAALLGDA
-5287 HRSGPSARPALT
+5287 DRHGRSARPALI

-5304 ERVPLSL
+5304 DRVPLSL

-5318 LNRFDTESGAYNI
+5318 LNRFDTDSGVYNV

-5338 GVLEVTCIQ
+5338 GALDVVRMEA
-5347 EAIRD
+5347 AIRD
-5352 VIDRHEVLRTVF
+5352 VVDRHEVLRTVF
-5364 PDGAEGPS
+5364 PDGVEGPS
-5372 QVVVPHYDRPIPVL
+5372 QVIVPGYRQSIAVVDL
-5386 DIDEAE
+5386 AEAE
-5392 LACAVGELATTGFD
+5392 LPCAVVELAAAGFD
-5406 LGTDAPVRATLFRIR
+5406 LTTDTPLRATLFRVR
-5421 PDEHMLVLVLHHIAA
+5421 PDEHVLVLVLHHIAA
-5436 DGWSLAPLAADIVT
+5436 DGWSLAPLAADIAA
-5450 AYQARTAGVAPQWEP
+5450 AYQARTAGEEP
-5465 LEVQYAD
+5465 HWDPLAVQYAD

-5479 VLGDEDDPDSLAGR
+5479 VLGDQDDPGSLAGR

-5503 DLPECLELPADH
+5503 DLPECLELPTDN
-5515 PRPAVASHRGASLTV
+5515 PRPAVASHRGGSIAV

-5540 VDIARTQDA
+5540 ADLARAHDA
-5549 TLFMV
+5549 SLFMV
-5554 LHTALA
+5554 LHAALA
-5560 TLLARLSRSSDIA
+5560 TLLARLSGSSDIA
-5573 IATVIAGRTETQL
+5573 IATVVAGRTEEQL

-5596 LVLRTRVS
+5596 LVLRTRIP
-5604 GDEPFGAML
+5604 GDQPFGAVL
-5613 AAVREGDLDAFAN
+5613 AAVRDGDLDAYAN

-5642 TSAYHPLVQ
+5642 TTAYHPLVQ
-5651 VGLSLNNQAS
+5651 VGLSLNNMPA
-5661 AELSMAGVE
+5661 AELSVPGLEM
-5670 VTAEDIDAG
+5670 TAEDIDAG
-5679 TAKMDLQFAFTESR
+5679 TAKLDLQFTLTESR

-5698 PDGIALAL
+5698 PQGIALAL

-5718 ARFAA
+5718 EGFAA
-5723 RFVRILAAIAAN
+5723 RFVRILAALVVD
-5735 PQIPV
+5735 PQILV

-5746 DEYERDALVPA
+5746 DEHERGALLPA
-5757 RGARAAETRTLSA
+5757 RGGPAAEPVILSG
-5770 MFADAAAD
+5770 MFAAAATD
-5778 PDRVAIRSDAAELS
+5778 PDRVAIRSGAAELS

-5802 LARMLT
+5802 MARML
-5808 ARNVGPGDVV
+5808 AGRGLGPGDIV

-5826 DSVIA
+5826 ESVMA
-5831 ALAVTKTGAAFLSV
+5831 AVAVTKTGAAFLPV
-5845 DIKHPAE
+5845 DIRHPVE

-5864 AGLSTASDVGAL
+5864 AGLTTAVDIGAL

-5882 LVITELDDT
+5882 LVITELDD
-5891 AVSSD
+5891 AAASPA

-5902 FTRAPREQDLAYLIY
+5902 YTRVPREQDLAYMIY

-5928 AVTHRGLHNCAEV
+5928 AVTHRGLHNFAEEM
-5941 LRVRFKVESRS
+5941 RVRFDVGNHS

-5967 ELLLAWCAGA
+5967 ELLLAWCAGT
-5977 TMVIAPAD
+5977 TMVIVPSD
-5985 VYGGDELAGVLDR
+5985 IYGGDELAALLDR
-5998 EQVTH
+5998 ERVTH

-6015 AGRWPLPHLHTLVV
+6015 AARWPLPHLRTLLV
-6029 GGEAFDPDL
+6029 GGEAFDQDL
-6038 IGRWAVDRQVIN
+6038 IVRWAVDREVVN
-6050 GYGPSEATIATTLS
+6050 GYGPSEATITTTLS
-6064 SPLRA
+6064 LPLEP
-6069 DRPVALGH
+6069 DRPIALGH

-6089 RLTPVPIGVIGDL
+6089 RLAPVPTGVIGEL
-6102 YVGGVGLARGYHRRP
+6102 YVGGVVLARGYHQRP
-6117 VLTADRFVASPFG
+6117 DLTADRFVANPFG
-6130 DPGDRMYRTGDLV
+6130 DPGERMYRTGDLV
-6143 RWTRGGELSFVGRAD
+6143 RWTRAGELSFVGRAD

-6169 LGEINAV
+6169 LGEINSV
-6176 VWGCPEVSFAHTEL
+6176 VSGCPGVNFAHTEL
-6190 RRDGLGQARIVTYVV
+6190 RRDDLGQARIVTYAV
-6205 SESAAE
+6205 SESTAE
-6211 SLRGYAAERLPAHMI
+6211 SLREYAAERLPAHMI
-6226 PELVPLTRIPLTP
+6226 PDLVRLTRIPLTP
-6239 TGKLDRKALPEPVFD
+6239 TGKLDRKALPEPVFG
-6254 VADADGRAPATP
+6254 VAEAGGRPPATP

-6279 GRPEVYADQSFFD
+6279 GRPKIYADQSFFD

-6314 LGVRAI
+6314 LGVRAV

-6340 APGVMAL
+6340 APGAVEL
-6347 TGRERPQR
+6347 TGRARPQR

-6369 RFDTGSGAYNIPAVL
+6369 RFDTESGAYNIPVVL
-6384 RLRGELDAEALA
+6384 RMHGELDAEALA
-6396 AAIGDV
+6396 LAIGDV

-6409 RTVFPDSADGPS
+6409 RTVFPDSADGPC
-6421 QVILDDAGSGFVLE
+6421 QVILDGAPSDDGASGFVLE
-6435 RVDLDA
+6435 RVDIDA
-6441 AVVGTYTRKL
+6441 TVVGAYTRKL
-6451 ISTGFDV
+6451 IATGFDV
-6458 RVEPP
+6458 RVEAP

-6470 VSDDEHV
+6470 VSAAEHV

-6489 GSIAPLA
+6489 GSVAPLA
-6496 GDLMAAYESRR
+6496 GDLMTAYESRR
-6507 RGTAPGWAPLAVQ
+6507 RGAAPGWAPLAVQ

-6532 GAEDDPGSRAA
+6532 GTEDDPGSAA
-6543 AQLDYWRRTLDG
+6543 SAQLDYWRRTLHG
-6555 LPECLELPTDRP
+6555 LPDCLELPADRR
-6567 RPTTPTYAGA
+6567 RPATPTYAGA
-6577 SVHTSIDAPLHTAL
+6577 SVHTSIDATLHAAL

-6599 ATLFM
+6599 ATVFM
-6604 VLHAALAVLLHRL
+6604 VLHAALAVLLYRL
-6617 TGTGD
+6617 TGTED
-6622 IAIGTPIGGRT
+6622 IAIGTPVAGRT

-6653 ITAAASFAATLEAV
+6653 ITGAASFAATLEAV
-6667 RATDVDGFA
+6667 RAGDIDGFA
-6676 NADIPFER
+6676 NADTPFER
-6684 LVEVLNPARST
+6684 LVEVLNPARTT

-6718 GVEVVAEQPEF
+6718 DVEVVAEQPEF
-6729 DIAKFDLQFT
+6729 DVAKFDLQFT
-6739 ATESFTAGG
+6739 ATESVAADGR
-6748 EPDGIGLSVTYATD
+6748 PDGIGLSVTYATD
-6762 LFDTGSAERFGAY
+6762 LFDAASAERFGARF
-6775 LVRLL
+6775 LRLL
-6780 RAAAADSARPVGDLE
+6780 RAAAADPARPVGDLE
-6795 ILAAAEAGQLAPVHR
+6795 VLATAEVRELSPVRR
-6810 PSTVPAATLADL
+6810 PSSTPAATLADL

-6833 TAIRSGTVHL
+6833 TAIRAGSVQL

-6856 RELIVR
+6856 RVLIAR
-6862 GAGPEKCVAV
+6862 GAGPEKYVAV

-6902 SRRKQHMVTDSG
+6902 IQRQQHMVTDSG
-6914 ALFGVSVSGTRGAMP
+6914 ALFGVAVSDSRGVLP
-6929 DGLEWLLL
+6929 DALEWLLL
-6937 DDPEFRSRVA
+6937 DDPEFTRYVA
-6947 EISEAPITDA
+6947 GVSDAPIADA
-6957 ERTER
+6957 ERTDR
-6962 LRIEHPAYLIYTSG
+6962 PRIEHPAYLIYTSG

-6995 TEMNRRCEVHPGSRV
+6995 AEMNRRCEVHPGSRV

-7025 LFALGG
+7025 LFALGA
-7031 AATIVIAGS
+7031 AATIVIAGP
-7040 DVYGGSALGELLAA
+7040 DIYGGSALGDLLAT

-7075 DHLAAVMVGGDRCDP
+7075 DQLAAVMVGGDRCDP
-7090 DLVRRWVGIPERPGT
+7090 ELVRRWAGIPERPGT
-7105 IAARRRMFNAY
+7105 IAAHRRMFNAY

-7165 LYLSGIALARGYHR
+7165 LYLSGIGLARGYHR
-7179 RAGLSAERFV
+7179 QPGLSAERFV

-7210 THTAEREIEYLGRTD
+7210 PHAREREIEYLGRTD

-7239 IDAAMTGHP
+7239 IDAAMLSHD
-7248 EVERSVTIGHTPAS
+7248 EVERSVTIGHAAAG

-7272 LLPGAAVTAPDLV
+7272 LLPGARAAAPDLV
-7285 RYLTDRLPGYMVPPS
+7285 RYLTDRLPGYMVPAS
-7300 ITILDALPITPA
+7300 ITMLDALPITPA
-7312 GKMDRQALPEPVLI
+7312 GKIDRQALPEPTLI
-7326 AAAGYRVP
+7326 ATAGYRAP

-7340 ALCEAFEVALGVD
+7340 ALCEAFEAALGVD
-7353 CVGADDNFFE
+7353 SVGAEDNFFE

-7370 ATHMVAI
+7370 ATRMVAI

-7382 GLDVPMQAIFLRPT
+7382 GLDVQMQAIFLRPT

-7403 MNDGEDLAQDPVD
+7403 ISGADDVAQDPVD

-7425 RGEGSEPPLFC
+7425 RTEGTEPPLFC

-7447 AGLLPHLEAERPVY
+7447 AGLLPHLGTERPLY
-7461 GLQMPHLTGGG
+7461 GLQLPHLIGDGA
-7472 EGLDTIETLA
+7472 GLDTIDALA
-7482 VRYAEEIRRVQPN
+7482 ARYVEEIRRVQPN

-7504 LGGLIAHEIA
+7504 LGGLIAYEIS
-7514 VLLRQAGEQVALLAM
+7514 VRLRQAGEQVALLAM

-7535 AWETATT
+7535 AWETATA
-7542 DPTAGELLGSLLG
+7542 DPTAGELLGMLLG
-7555 DPDIARQDIGA
+7555 DPDLAGQDITA
-7566 DRAAQLLAEHDGP
+7566 DRAAELLAQRDGP
-7579 FASLTPVQVQRLYDA
+7579 FGALTPIQVQRLYDG
-7594 YLAGTRMGYR
+7594 YLAGTRMGYQ
-7604 FVPSSYDGDMLY
+7604 FVPGSYPGDMLY

-7626 DEFGRMAPI
+7626 DEFGRMAPMR
-7635 KGALDWRPFVTGEI
+7635 GAADWRPFVTGEI
-7649 RECPMDCSHVEMS
+7649 TEFLVDCSHVEMS
-7662 NPDALAEIGAALRG
+7662 NPDALAEIGAALRDH
-7676 YLARKNGERSSVEV
+7676 LARTRGEGSSAVDVGNILREKGFEAI
-7690 VSIVRDSGLESV
+7690 VSGKVM
-7702 VNGRAVK
+7702 K